1 MKHKLIIA
9 TFLGVSGGIIFGL
22 VLKYCTPQPWSQR
35 KIMYIK
41 FPGEIF
47 MSLTNSIILPLVV
60 SSVISATCNL
70 SKSGPIGL
78 MALCYYSM
86 TTSIGIILSVIL
98 TQSIRPGKLLNDKNL
113 TSDLATK
120 HFMTIDTLLDLLR
133 NLISDNLIKAC
144 FMQYQ
149 TVLKGPENTTKVSI
163 DEWAIT
169 HRDIPGTD
177 VIGLV
182 FFSLLLGLAAG
193 KLGEKNRPLLNVIDS
208 FSQVMMNIMN
218 WIIMIA
224 PIGIFFL
231 IPGRILEMTDFSLIF
246 KQLGAYILTVFIGL
260 ILQGFLILPILYF
273 LLTRR
278 SPYKIIMKLGPAFAT
293 AFGTSSRYII
303 LLCVILCMY
312 LLNTNY
318 TITFSTATVPVTIK
332 CLEEVGIDP
341 KVLKFV
347 VPIGATI
354 NMDGIALYETV
365 GAIFII
371 QMRGLNFSLF
381 KIITISITCT
391 ISCIGAAGLPS
402 GGYVMLIMVLN
413 SIGVPV
419 DDIALIIAIDC
430 FVDRF
435 RTTINII
442 SDALGSGIISYLLTN
457 KYKQYGNT
465 MFAETQSL
473 TKIVK

>member
-1 MKHKLIIA
+1 
-9 TFLGVSGGIIFGL
+9 
-22 VLKYCTPQPWSQR
+22 
-35 KIMYIK
+35 
-41 FPGEIF
+41 
-47 MSLTNSIILPLVV
+47 
-60 SSVISATCNL
+60 
-70 SKSGPIGL
+70 
-78 MALCYYSM
+78 
-86 TTSIGIILSVIL
+86 
-98 TQSIRPGKLLNDKNL
+98 
-113 TSDLATK
+113 
-120 HFMTIDTLLDLLR
+120 
-133 NLISDNLIKAC
+133 
-144 FMQYQ
+144 
-149 TVLKGPENTTKVSI
+149 
-163 DEWAIT
+163 
-169 HRDIPGTD
+169 
-177 VIGLV
+177 
-182 FFSLLLGLAAG
+182 
-193 KLGEKNRPLLNVIDS
+193 
-208 FSQVMMNIMN
+208 
-218 WIIMIA
+218 
-224 PIGIFFL
+224 
-231 IPGRILEMTDFSLIF
+231 MTDFSLIF

-293 AFGTSSRYII
+293 AFGTSS
-303 LLCVILCMY
+303 
-312 LLNTNY
+312 
-318 TITFSTATVPVTIK
+318 STATVPVTIK

>member
-9 TFLGVSGGIIFGL
+9 TFLGVSGGVIFGL

-60 SSVISATCNL
+60 SSVVSATCNL

-78 MALCYYSM
+78 MALCYYSV

-98 TQSIRPGKLLNDKNL
+98 TQSIRPGKLLNNENL
-113 TSDLATK
+113 TSDLASK

-149 TVLKGPENTTKVSI
+149 TVLKEPENTTKVPI
-163 DEWAIT
+163 NEWAIT
-169 HRDIPGTD
+169 HQDIPGTD

-224 PIGIFFL
+224 PIGTFFL

-293 AFGTSSRYII
+293 AFGTSS
-303 LLCVILCMY
+303 
-312 LLNTNY
+312 
-318 TITFSTATVPVTIK
+318 STATVPVTIK
-332 CLEEVGIDP
+332 CLQELGIDP
-341 KVLKFV
+341 KVLRFV

-381 KIITISITCT
+381 KIIAISITCT

-402 GGYVMLIMVLN
+402 GGYMMLIMVLN

-442 SDALGSGIISYLLTN
+442 SDAFASGIISYLLTN
-457 KYKQYGNT
+457 KCKQYRNT
-465 MFAETQSL
+465 MSAKTQSL
-473 TKIVK
+473 TYVVK

>member
-120 HFMTIDTLLDLLR
+120 HFMTTDTLLDLLR

-149 TVLKGPENTTKVSI
+149 TVLKGPENTTKVPI

-293 AFGTSSRYII
+293 AFGTSS
-303 LLCVILCMY
+303 
-312 LLNTNY
+312 
-318 TITFSTATVPVTIK
+318 STATVPVTIK

-465 MFAETQSL
+465 MSAETQSL